1 MIRRNGRLSLK
12 KKTVLAIA
20 CMAVPAG
27 LILLAAELQHRGF
40 WVDDTKYSGEIRK
53 AAERHGV
60 DPQLVRAVIYQESR
74 FRPDTVGDRGEV
86 GLMQVLPSG
95 AVADWARL
103 HRRKAPSHAALM
115 DVELNLEIG
124 VWYLARALER
134 WSAYRERVPLAL
146 IQYNAGEGRAERWK
160 PEKTD
165 GAVIP
170 RIKIGSTRVYVEKI
184 VARYHRYIGKNERCV
199 PHVGR

>member
-1 MIRRNGRLSLK
+1 MTRRNGRLSSK
-12 KKTVLAIA
+12 RKTLLAIVSI
-20 CMAVPAG
+20 AVPVG
-27 LILLAAELQHRGF
+27 LILLAGELQRRGF
-40 WVDDTKYSGEIRK
+40 WVDDTKYGREIRK
-53 AAERHGV
+53 AAARHGV

-74 FRPDTVGDRGEV
+74 FRPDAIGDHGEV
-86 GLMQVLPSG
+86 GLMQILPSG

-134 WSAYRERVPLAL
+134 WSAYRERIPLAL
-146 IQYNAGEGRAERWK
+146 IQYNAGETRAERWK

-165 GAVIP
+165 GDVVP
-170 RIKIGSTRVYVEKI
+170 RIRIGSTRIYVERI
-184 VARYHRYIGKNERCV
+184 VARYHRYIGKK
-199 PHVGR
+199 